1 MSGLCVLCLLT
12 ALQAITTNRVKS
24 IDTTKKHA
32 LTQQQHS
39 SNTIIII
46 IIIVIVDKLSL
57 LCYTNNTK
65 REKREKEKGKVKGMM
80 NRIEEIIIAIAVVV
94 GLYFLMVG
102 CDKITVD
109 RAIEEVDALGNV
121 RIIEG
126 YTQQHDDE
134 QQVVIITTEGQEYTI
149 TNSEA
154 NGNVECWIADNNTP
168 TDYTDD
174 TVIKVVEQEL

>member
-1 MSGLCVLCLLT
+1 M
-12 ALQAITTNRVKS
+12 I
-24 IDTTKKHA
+24 
-32 LTQQQHS
+32 
-39 SNTIIII
+39 
-46 IIIVIVDKLSL
+46 IVDKLSL

-65 REKREKEKGKVKGMM
+65 REERKRKKGKVRSMM
-80 NRIEEIIIAIAVVV
+80 KRIAEIIIAIAVVV

-109 RAIEEVDALGNV
+109 RVVEEADALGNV
-121 RIIEG
+121 RIVEG

>member
-12 ALQAITTNRVKS
+12 ALQTVTINRVKS

-32 LTQQQHS
+32 LTQQQQQQHN
-39 SNTIIII
+39 SNTII
-46 IIIVIVDKLSL
+46 IIIVIVDKLLL

-65 REKREKEKGKVKGMM
+65 RERKKGKVEGMM
-80 NRIEEIIIAIAVVV
+80 NRITEIIIAIAVVV

-109 RAIEEVDALGNV
+109 RAVEEADALGNV
-121 RIIEG
+121 RVVEG
-126 YTQQHDDE
+126 YTQQSNDG

-174 TVIKVVEQEL
+174 TVIKVIEQDL

>member
-1 MSGLCVLCLLT
+1 
-12 ALQAITTNRVKS
+12 
-24 IDTTKKHA
+24 
-32 LTQQQHS
+32 
-39 SNTIIII
+39 
-46 IIIVIVDKLSL
+46 
-57 LCYTNNTK
+57 
-65 REKREKEKGKVKGMM
+65 MM
-80 NRIEEIIIAIAVVV
+80 NRITEIIIAIAVVV

-121 RIIEG
+121 RVVEG
-126 YTQQHDDE
+126 YTEQHDDG
-134 QQVVIITTEGQEYTI
+134 QQVVIVPTEGQEYTI

-174 TVIKVVEQEL
+174 TVVKVVEQDL